1 MSYEF
6 AKKEIG
12 DYRITIYQDEDAE
25 CPCTEWDLA
34 GVYFWDYSDYGY
46 NRELSRGCSSE
57 VEAENAE
64 AALKELVCKYVPQKK
79 IIKYINSMF
88 YCDHL
93 CLEYDK
99 SCHMWSFERKSRF
112 SIGKNEWYNIRDF
125 TPNEL
130 KNEDVRD
137 ELTEELEE
145 DDFINLLEN
154 CKDIA
159 FYEWSSSGYSQGDY
173 VIGYAYCDK
182 ERFKKMVDTNTKNWK
197 LFRRWV
203 MSQMFH
209 MLRDMEKDGKSF
221 NEVLQKKGYEY
232 QWRMLENELHA
243 QMKMCDHKDYENTKA
258 RNRWFNGCVAHD
270 MAIDYINKLRSYID
284 DKCIYTV
291 KEDKDGKKKK
301 TYKHTCKGNPYI
313 RLQNENIFVADLE
326 RKVYNPLRDL
336 ANKMSVAETYKELY
350 DAVRKFNKNRKHLA
364 WNTKQADAFITAYK
378 GSGSYYTMR
387 NIVMFHGARF
397 LKNGRKMSETNSLKE
412 LESKAKL
419 YDEEG
424 WKMLGVLKQL
434 IKDNNISVQG
444 KILEWKKDK
453 SENK

>member
-12 DYRITIYQDEDAE
+12 DYRITIYQDEGAE

-57 VEAENAE
+57 VDAENAE

-88 YCDHL
+88 HCDHL

-99 SCHMWSFERKSRF
+99 SCRMWSFERKSRF

-173 VIGYAYCDK
+173 VRGYAYCDK

-197 LFRRWV
+197 NRAIELFESEVKNIGMWMWGDV
-203 MSQMFH
+203 KGYV
-209 MLRDMEKDGKSF
+209 LEKKRPYTKLYEDGKSSDSYDW
-221 NEVLQKKGYEY
+221 EQIGSCLGEYYEDSDELIKVA
-232 QWRMLENELHA
+232 LE
-243 QMKMCDHKDYENTKA
+243 ENGIK
-258 RNRWFNGCVAHD
+258 
-270 MAIDYINKLRSYID
+270 
-284 DKCIYTV
+284 
-291 KEDKDGKKKK
+291 
-301 TYKHTCKGNPYI
+301 
-313 RLQNENIFVADLE
+313 
-326 RKVYNPLRDL
+326 
-336 ANKMSVAETYKELY
+336 
-350 DAVRKFNKNRKHLA
+350 
-364 WNTKQADAFITAYK
+364 
-378 GSGSYYTMR
+378 
-387 NIVMFHGARF
+387 
-397 LKNGRKMSETNSLKE
+397 LKE
-412 LESKAKL
+412 TA
-419 YDEEG
+419 
-424 WKMLGVLKQL
+424 
-434 IKDNNISVQG
+434 
-444 KILEWKKDK
+444 
-453 SENK
+453 

>member
-57 VEAENAE
+57 VDAENAE

-88 YCDHL
+88 HCDHL

-125 TPNEL
+125 TTNEL

-145 DDFINLLEN
+145 DDFVNLLED

-159 FYEWSSSGYSQGDY
+159 FYEWSSCGYSQGDY
-173 VIGYAYCDK
+173 VRGYAYCDK

-197 LFRRWV
+197 NRAIELFESEVKNIGMWMWGDV
-203 MSQMFH
+203 KGYV
-209 MLRDMEKDGKSF
+209 LEKKRPYTKLYEDGKSSDSC
-221 NEVLQKKGYEY
+221 EWEQIDSCWGEYYEDSDELIKVA
-232 QWRMLENELHA
+232 LE
-243 QMKMCDHKDYENTKA
+243 ENGIK
-258 RNRWFNGCVAHD
+258 
-270 MAIDYINKLRSYID
+270 
-284 DKCIYTV
+284 
-291 KEDKDGKKKK
+291 
-301 TYKHTCKGNPYI
+301 
-313 RLQNENIFVADLE
+313 
-326 RKVYNPLRDL
+326 
-336 ANKMSVAETYKELY
+336 
-350 DAVRKFNKNRKHLA
+350 
-364 WNTKQADAFITAYK
+364 
-378 GSGSYYTMR
+378 
-387 NIVMFHGARF
+387 
-397 LKNGRKMSETNSLKE
+397 LKE
-412 LESKAKL
+412 TA
-419 YDEEG
+419 
-424 WKMLGVLKQL
+424 
-434 IKDNNISVQG
+434 
-444 KILEWKKDK
+444 
-453 SENK
+453 

>member
-1 MSYEF
+1 M
-6 AKKEIG
+6 
-12 DYRITIYQDEDAE
+12 
-25 CPCTEWDLA
+25 A

-57 VEAENAE
+57 VDAENAE

-88 YCDHL
+88 HCDHL

-173 VIGYAYCDK
+173 VRGYAYCDK

-197 LFRRWV
+197 NRAIELFESEVKNIGMWMWGDV
-203 MSQMFH
+203 KGYV
-209 MLRDMEKDGKSF
+209 LEKKRPYTKLYEDGKSSDS
-221 NEVLQKKGYEY
+221 YEWEQIVSCWGEY
-232 QWRMLENELHA
+232 YEDSDELVKVALE
-243 QMKMCDHKDYENTKA
+243 ENGIK
-258 RNRWFNGCVAHD
+258 
-270 MAIDYINKLRSYID
+270 
-284 DKCIYTV
+284 
-291 KEDKDGKKKK
+291 
-301 TYKHTCKGNPYI
+301 
-313 RLQNENIFVADLE
+313 
-326 RKVYNPLRDL
+326 
-336 ANKMSVAETYKELY
+336 
-350 DAVRKFNKNRKHLA
+350 
-364 WNTKQADAFITAYK
+364 
-378 GSGSYYTMR
+378 
-387 NIVMFHGARF
+387 
-397 LKNGRKMSETNSLKE
+397 LKE
-412 LESKAKL
+412 TA
-419 YDEEG
+419 
-424 WKMLGVLKQL
+424 
-434 IKDNNISVQG
+434 
-444 KILEWKKDK
+444 
-453 SENK
+453 

>member
-88 YCDHL
+88 HCDHL

-173 VIGYAYCDK
+173 VRGYAYCDK

-197 LFRRWV
+197 NRAIELFE
-203 MSQMFH
+203 S
-209 MLRDMEKDGKSF
+209 
-221 NEVLQKKGYEY
+221 EVKNIGM
-232 QWRMLENELHA
+232 W
-243 QMKMCDHKDYENTKA
+243 MC
-258 RNRWFNGCVAHD
+258 G
-270 MAIDYINKLRSYID
+270 
-284 DKCIYTV
+284 
-291 KEDKDGKKKK
+291 
-301 TYKHTCKGNPYI
+301 
-313 RLQNENIFVADLE
+313 
-326 RKVYNPLRDL
+326 
-336 ANKMSVAETYKELY
+336 
-350 DAVRKFNKNRKHLA
+350 DAVSI
-364 WNTKQADAFITAYK
+364 KQEEYK
-378 GSGSYYTMR
+378 P
-387 NIVMFHGARF
+387 
-397 LKNGRKMSETNSLKE
+397 
-412 LESKAKL
+412 
-419 YDEEG
+419 
-424 WKMLGVLKQL
+424 
-434 IKDNNISVQG
+434 
-444 KILEWKKDK
+444 
-453 SENK
+453 